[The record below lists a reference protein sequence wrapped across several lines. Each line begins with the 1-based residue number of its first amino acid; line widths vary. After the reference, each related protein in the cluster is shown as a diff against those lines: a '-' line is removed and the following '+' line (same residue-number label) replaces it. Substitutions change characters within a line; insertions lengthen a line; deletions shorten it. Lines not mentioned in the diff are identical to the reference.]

1 MDSKTKKPK
10 KPVTIPVNKKRL
22 LRLVD
27 DVKDGKFNKN
37 TINKVF
43 KRCSKDDVSQCLTH
57 YFPKDSWT
65 KILDI
70 FDEIR
75 AVLNVPKECSVDN
88 SVVEGPARGPEA
100 MELCEEDTS
109 TVDKFQK
116 GFYDILNILKNL
128 GLSENSTIIELFK
141 NNQHLLKN
149 ENQTL
154 FLKKEWPSKVMA
166 ETRPRPRAEE
176 DQVVIRGADEKEKLR
191 DPVVL
196 HKKVIKLY
204 PEASNAKLLPKGDII
219 ISFKKNN
226 KNDKKFFFRLIQNLC
241 LGIILL

>member
-100 MELCEEDTS
+100 MDYVKRT
-109 TVDKFQK
+109 
-116 GFYDILNILKNL
+116 
-128 GLSENSTIIELFK
+128 
-141 NNQHLLKN
+141 HLLS
-149 ENQTL
+149 T
-154 FLKKEWPSKVMA
+154 
-166 ETRPRPRAEE
+166 
-176 DQVVIRGADEKEKLR
+176 
-191 DPVVL
+191 
-196 HKKVIKLY
+196 
-204 PEASNAKLLPKGDII
+204 
-219 ISFKKNN
+219 SFKR
-226 KNDKKFFFRLIQNLC
+226 DFMIF
-241 LGIILL
+241 